1 MPPEIEDLI
10 RQSLITVI
18 DPELH
23 RPITDLGMVDTI
35 AFSNGHVD
43 LRILLTI
50 SGCPMRDRL
59 TTDITRAVGKVGGV
73 ATVAIDFG
81 VMNEEQRANV
91 RTLMRGGGAE
101 RSIQFAQPGSLT
113 RVYGIASG
121 KGGVGKSSVTA
132 NLGIALSQLGRKV
145 GILDADVYGHSIP
158 RLMNLVGQRPTVI
171 DQMIIPLESHGVKVI
186 SLEMFKPEREAA
198 VAYRGPMLHK
208 VLEQFLADVFWGDL
222 DDLLIDMPPATG
234 DIAMSLGSL
243 IPTSEIIVVTTPQ
256 LAAAEVA
263 ERAGRMAHQLRQR
276 IVGVIENM
284 SGFPCP
290 HCGETMDLF
299 GQGGGVSTAGAL
311 SKLIGSDVPLLAAV
325 PFDVALREGGDG
337 GSPIVLSNPDS
348 AASKAISQV
357 ALVLAKRSRSLTG
370 VSLSLSSVKK

>member
-1 MPPEIEDLI
+1 MPPEIEALI
-10 RQSLITVI
+10 RESLATVI

-23 RPITDLGMVDTI
+23 RPITELGMVETI
-35 AFSNGHVD
+35 AFAGGHVD

-59 TTDITRAVGKVGGV
+59 TTDITKAVSRVTGIT
-73 ATVAIDFG
+73 TVAIDFG
-81 VMNEEQRANV
+81 VMNDEQRNNV
-91 RTLMRGGGAE
+91 RTMMRGGNE
-101 RSIQFAQPGSLT
+101 RIIQFAQPGSLT

-132 NLGIALSQLGRKV
+132 NLAIALAKLGRKV

-186 SLEMFKPEREAA
+186 SLEMFKPQREAA

-208 VLEQFLADVFWGDL
+208 VLEQFLVDAVWGDL

-234 DIAMSLGSL
+234 DIAMSLGAL
-243 IPTSEIIVVTTPQ
+243 IPSSEIIVVTTPQ

-276 IVGVIENM
+276 IVGVVENM

-290 HCGETMDLF
+290 HCGEILDLF
-299 GQGGGVSTAGAL
+299 GHGGGLATAQAL
-311 SKLIGSDVPLLAAV
+311 SNLIGSDIPLIAAI
-325 PFDVALREGGDG
+325 PFEVALREGGDG
-337 GSPIVLSNPDS
+337 GAPIVLSNPES
-348 AASKAISQV
+348 PAALAINQV
-357 ALVLAKRSRSLTG
+357 ASVLAARTRGLSG
-370 VSLSLSSVKK
+370 LSLGISPVKK

>member
-1 MPPEIEDLI
+1 MPPEIDTLI
-10 RQSLITVI
+10 RQALATVI

-23 RPITDLGMVDTI
+23 RPITDLGMVETI
-35 AFSNGHVD
+35 AFNDGHVD
-43 LRILLTI
+43 LCVLLTI

-59 TTDITRAVGKVGGV
+59 TADITRAVGKVGGV

-81 VMNEEQRANV
+81 VMNDEQRNNV
-91 RTLMRGGGAE
+91 RTMMKGGTTRE
-101 RSIQFAQPGSLT
+101 IQFAQPGSLT

-132 NLGIALSQLGRKV
+132 NLGIALAQLGRKV

-158 RLMNLVGQRPTVI
+158 RLMDLVGKRPTVI
-171 DQMIIPLESHGVKVI
+171 DQMIIPLESHGVRVV
-186 SLEMFKPEREAA
+186 SLEMFKPQREAA

-208 VLEQFLADVFWGDL
+208 VLEQFLTDVFWGDL

-243 IPTSEIIVVTTPQ
+243 IPSSEIIVVTTPQ
-256 LAAAEVA
+256 IAAAEVA

-276 IVGVIENM
+276 IVGIVENM

-290 HCGETMDLF
+290 HCGEIVDLF
-299 GQGGGVSTAGAL
+299 GQGGGAAAASTL
-311 SKLIGSDVPLLAAV
+311 SNLVGSDVPLFGAI
-325 PFDVALREGGDG
+325 PFEVALREGGDD
-337 GSPIVLSNPDS
+337 GSPIVVANPNS
-348 AASKAISQV
+348 PAARAIVQIAS
-357 ALVLAKRSRSLTG
+357 VLASRTRGLSGISLGITPI
-370 VSLSLSSVKK
+370 KK

>member
-1 MPPEIEDLI
+1 MPPEIEALI
-10 RQSLITVI
+10 RESLATVI

-23 RPITDLGMVDTI
+23 RPITELGMVETI
-35 AFSNGHVD
+35 AFAGGHVD

-59 TTDITRAVGKVGGV
+59 TTDITKAVGRVTGIT
-73 ATVAIDFG
+73 TVAIDFG
-81 VMNEEQRANV
+81 VMNDEQRNNV
-91 RTLMRGGGAE
+91 RTMMRGGNE
-101 RSIQFAQPGSLT
+101 RIIQFAQPGSLT

-132 NLGIALSQLGRKV
+132 NLAIALAKLGRKV

-186 SLEMFKPEREAA
+186 SLEMFKPQREAA

-208 VLEQFLADVFWGDL
+208 VLEQFLVDAVWGDL

-234 DIAMSLGSL
+234 DIAMSLGAL
-243 IPTSEIIVVTTPQ
+243 IPSSEIIVVTTPQ

-276 IVGVIENM
+276 IVGVVENM

-290 HCGETMDLF
+290 HCGEILDLF
-299 GQGGGVSTAGAL
+299 GSGGGLATAQAL
-311 SKLIGSDVPLLAAV
+311 SNLIGSDVPLIAAI
-325 PFDVALREGGDG
+325 PFEVALREGGDG
-337 GSPIVLSNPDS
+337 GAPIVLSNPAS
-348 AASKAISQV
+348 PAALAINQV
-357 ALVLAKRSRSLTG
+357 ASVLAARTRGLSG
-370 VSLSLSSVKK
+370 LSLGISPVKK

>member
-1 MPPEIEDLI
+1 MPPEIEAQI
-10 RQSLITVI
+10 RQSLATVI

-23 RPITDLGMVDTI
+23 RPITDLGMVETI
-35 AFSNGHVD
+35 AFVDGHLD

-50 SGCPMRDRL
+50 SGCPMRERL
-59 TTDITRAVGKVGGV
+59 TSDITNAVRRVSGV
-73 ATVAIDFG
+73 TTVAIDFG
-81 VMNEEQRANV
+81 VMNDEQRNNV
-91 RTLMRGGGAE
+91 RTMMRGGNE
-101 RSIQFAQPGSLT
+101 RVIPFAQPGSLT

-132 NLGIALSQLGRKV
+132 NLAIALAKLGRKV

-171 DQMIIPLESHGVKVI
+171 DQMIIPLESYGVKVI
-186 SLEMFKPEREAA
+186 SLEMFKPQREAA

-208 VLEQFLADVFWGDL
+208 VLEQFLVDAVWGDL

-234 DIAMSLGSL
+234 DIAMSLGAL
-243 IPTSEIIVVTTPQ
+243 IPSSEIVVVTTPQ

-290 HCGETMDLF
+290 HCGEILDLF
-299 GQGGGVSTAGAL
+299 GQGGGLATAHAL
-311 SKLIGSDVPLLAAV
+311 SKLIGSDIPLIAAI
-325 PFDVALREGGDG
+325 PFEVALREGGDG
-337 GSPIVLSNPDS
+337 GAPIVLSNPES
-348 AASKAISQV
+348 PAALAINQIAS
-357 ALVLAKRSRSLTG
+357 VLAARTRGLSG
-370 VSLSLSSVKK
+370 LSLGLSPVKK

>member
-1 MPPEIEDLI
+1 MPPEIETRI
-10 RQSLITVI
+10 RQSLATVI

-23 RPITDLGMVDTI
+23 RPITDLGMVETI
-35 AFSNGHVD
+35 AFNDGHVD
-43 LRILLTI
+43 LRVLLTI

-59 TTDITRAVGKVGGV
+59 TTDITHAVGKVSGV
-73 ATVAIDFG
+73 ATVTIDFG
-81 VMNEEQRANV
+81 VMNEEQRNNV
-91 RTLMRGGGAE
+91 RTMMRGGTE

-132 NLGIALSQLGRKV
+132 NLGIALAQLGRTV

-158 RLMNLVGQRPTVI
+158 RLMDLVGQRPTAI
-171 DQMIIPLESHGVKVI
+171 DQMIIPLESHGVRVI
-186 SLEMFKPEREAA
+186 SLEMFKPQREAA

-208 VLEQFLADVFWGDL
+208 VLEQFLSDVFWGDL

-276 IVGVIENM
+276 IVGVVENM

-290 HCGETMDLF
+290 HCGKIVDLF
-299 GQGGGVSTAGAL
+299 GEGGGAATASAL
-311 SKLIGSDVPLLAAV
+311 SKLIGSDVPLLATI

-348 AASKAISQV
+348 AAAGGISKIAS
-357 ALVLAKRSRSLTG
+357 VLAARTRGLSG
-370 VSLSLSSVKK
+370 LSLGISPVKK

>member
-1 MPPEIEDLI
+1 MPPEIEALI
-10 RQSLITVI
+10 RESLATVI

-23 RPITDLGMVDTI
+23 RPITELGMVETI
-35 AFSNGHVD
+35 AFAEGHVD

-59 TTDITRAVGKVGGV
+59 TADITKAVGRVSGIT
-73 ATVAIDFG
+73 TVSIDFG
-81 VMNEEQRANV
+81 VMNDEQRNNV
-91 RTLMRGGGAE
+91 RTMMRGGNE
-101 RSIQFAQPGSLT
+101 RIIQFAQPGSLT

-132 NLGIALSQLGRKV
+132 NLAIALAKLGRKV

-158 RLMNLVGQRPTVI
+158 RLMDLVGQRPTVI

-186 SLEMFKPEREAA
+186 SLEMFKPQREAA

-208 VLEQFLADVFWGDL
+208 VLEQFLVDAVWGDL

-234 DIAMSLGSL
+234 DIAMSLGAL
-243 IPTSEIIVVTTPQ
+243 IPASEIIVVTTPQ

-276 IVGVIENM
+276 IVGVVENM

-290 HCGETMDLF
+290 ECGEILDLF
-299 GQGGGVSTAGAL
+299 GKGGGLATAEAL
-311 SKLIGSDVPLLAAV
+311 SNLIGSDVPLMAAI
-325 PFDVALREGGDG
+325 PFEVALREGGDG
-337 GSPIVLSNPDS
+337 GAPIVLSNPES
-348 AASKAISQV
+348 PAALAINQIAS
-357 ALVLAKRSRSLTG
+357 VLAARTRGLSG
-370 VSLSLSSVKK
+370 LSLGISPVKK

>member
-1 MPPEIEDLI
+1 MPPEIETLI
-10 RQSLITVI
+10 RQSLATVI

-23 RPITDLGMVDTI
+23 RPITDLGMVETI
-35 AFSNGHVD
+35 VFDGGHVD
-43 LRILLTI
+43 VRILLTI
-50 SGCPMRDRL
+50 SGCPMRERL
-59 TTDITRAVGKVGGV
+59 NTDITRAVTKVSGV
-73 ATVAIDFG
+73 TTVAIDFG
-81 VMNEEQRANV
+81 VMNDEQRNNV
-91 RTLMRGGGAE
+91 RSMMRGGSE

-132 NLGIALSQLGRKV
+132 NLAIALAKLGRKV

-158 RLMNLVGQRPTVI
+158 RLMDLVGQRPTVI

-186 SLEMFKPEREAA
+186 SLEMFKPQRDAA

-208 VLEQFLADVFWGDL
+208 VLEQFLVDAIWGDL

-234 DIAMSLGSL
+234 DIAMSLGAL
-243 IPTSEIIVVTTPQ
+243 IPSSEIIVVTTPQ

-276 IVGVIENM
+276 IVGVVENM

-290 HCGETMDLF
+290 HCGEIIDLF
-299 GQGGGVSTAGAL
+299 GQGGGAATASAL
-311 SKLIGSDVPLLAAV
+311 SKLAGSDVPLFGAI
-325 PFDVALREGGDG
+325 PFEVALREGGDG
-337 GSPIVLSNPDS
+337 GSPIVLENPES
-348 AASKAISQV
+348 PAAKAISQI
-357 ALVLAKRSRSLTG
+357 ATVLASRARGLSG
-370 VSLSLSSVKK
+370 LSLGISPVSR

>member
-1 MPPEIEDLI
+1 MPPEIEALI
-10 RQSLITVI
+10 RESLATVI

-23 RPITDLGMVDTI
+23 RPITELGMVETI
-35 AFSNGHVD
+35 AFAGGHVD

-59 TTDITRAVGKVGGV
+59 TTDITKAVGRVTGIT
-73 ATVAIDFG
+73 TVAIDFG
-81 VMNEEQRANV
+81 VMNDEQRNNV
-91 RTLMRGGGAE
+91 RTMMRGGSE
-101 RSIQFAQPGSLT
+101 RTIQFAQPGSLT

-132 NLGIALSQLGRKV
+132 NLAIALAKLGRKV

-158 RLMNLVGQRPTVI
+158 RLMDLVGQRPTVI

-186 SLEMFKPEREAA
+186 SLEMFKPQREAA

-208 VLEQFLADVFWGDL
+208 VLEQFLVDAVWGDL

-234 DIAMSLGSL
+234 DIAMSLGAL
-243 IPTSEIIVVTTPQ
+243 IPSSEIIVVTTPQ

-276 IVGVIENM
+276 IVGVVENM

-290 HCGETMDLF
+290 HCGEILDLF
-299 GQGGGVSTAGAL
+299 GKGGGLATAKAL
-311 SKLIGSDVPLLAAV
+311 SNLIGSDVPLIAAI

-337 GSPIVLSNPDS
+337 GAPIVLSNPES
-348 AASKAISQV
+348 PAAQAINQIAS
-357 ALVLAKRSRSLTG
+357 VLAARTRGLSG
-370 VSLSLSSVKK
+370 LSLGISPVKK

>member
-1 MPPEIEDLI
+1 MPPEIEALI
-10 RQSLITVI
+10 RESLATVI

-23 RPITDLGMVDTI
+23 RPITELGMVETI
-35 AFSNGHVD
+35 AFAGGHVD

-59 TTDITRAVGKVGGV
+59 TTDITKAVGRVTGIT
-73 ATVAIDFG
+73 TVAIDFG
-81 VMNEEQRANV
+81 VMNDEQRNNV
-91 RTLMRGGGAE
+91 RTMMRGGNE
-101 RSIQFAQPGSLT
+101 RIIQFAQPGSLT

-132 NLGIALSQLGRKV
+132 NLAIALAKLGRKV

-186 SLEMFKPEREAA
+186 SLEMFKPQREAA

-208 VLEQFLADVFWGDL
+208 VLEQFLVDAVWGDL

-234 DIAMSLGSL
+234 DIAMSLGAL
-243 IPTSEIIVVTTPQ
+243 IPSSEIIVVTTPQ

-276 IVGVIENM
+276 IVGVVENM

-290 HCGETMDLF
+290 HCGEILDLF
-299 GQGGGVSTAGAL
+299 GSGGGLATAQAL
-311 SKLIGSDVPLLAAV
+311 SNLIGSDVPLIAAI
-325 PFDVALREGGDG
+325 PFEVACTLGPAAGVVASSGTACETFSQS
-337 GSPIVLSNPDS
+337 SPPPLLLSHF
-348 AASKAISQV
+348 AI
-357 ALVLAKRSRSLTG
+357 RF
-370 VSLSLSSVKK
+370 